1 MRPELRFSFAFFP
14 LLLSPRSSLFFFSGV
29 VEGIVYSFRG
39 SIYVRTF
46 VVTLEEFS
54 RVNGFEMNENSLSL
68 DSLQELIFQVPLLL
82 IFEGRRIELEFN

>member
-1 MRPELRFSFAFFP
+1 MRPELRFSFFP
-14 LLLSPRSSLFFFSGV
+14 LLLSPRSSLLFFSGV
-29 VEGIVYSFRG
+29 VEGIVYSFRR

>member
-1 MRPELRFSFAFFP
+1 MRPELRFSFFP
-14 LLLSPRSSLFFFSGV
+14 LLLSPRSSLFFFFGV
-29 VEGIVYSFRG
+29 VEEIVYSFRG

>member
-1 MRPELRFSFAFFP
+1 MRPELRFSFFP

-29 VEGIVYSFRG
+29 VEEIVYSFRG

>member
-1 MRPELRFSFAFFP
+1 MRPELRFSFFP

-29 VEGIVYSFRG
+29 VEGIVYNFRG

>member
-1 MRPELRFSFAFFP
+1 MRPELRFSFFP

-39 SIYVRTF
+39 SIYVRMF
-46 VVTLEEFS
+46 VVTLDEFS

>member
-1 MRPELRFSFAFFP
+1 M
-14 LLLSPRSSLFFFSGV
+14 
-29 VEGIVYSFRG
+29 
-39 SIYVRTF
+39 RTF

-82 IFEGRRIELEFN
+82 IFEGRRIELKFN

>member
-1 MRPELRFSFAFFP
+1 MRPELRFSFFP

-39 SIYVRTF
+39 SIYVHTF